1 MHDNV
6 VNLSSYT
13 PTQTELDILSKG
25 LSFIPYTRCLDRD
38 VTEETESFIRKL
50 RLRYIYRFTQTKP
63 NPFRLK
69 STQTPKPTDC
79 QDVVNL
85 INRIRLTMSQ
95 IHPTTGWYNLPR
107 NGMSIIKKL
116 SKEHDV
122 IINTAD
128 KGSSIVLLDRE
139 KYVEAGHKHLDDKQ
153 TYTRLTADITD
164 TIKKT
169 ITIKLGK
176 LCEMNL
182 LSKSHYKFCLPPAD
196 HRTSLMYFLIKLH
209 KNPHAYRPI
218 CSCVNCVTSNIS
230 RFLDHWLKQAVRLLP
245 SYISDS
251 THFIKTIEDITFAK
265 DILLCSIDVTNMYTN
280 IPIDEGN
287 RAAIRALENLKCQTD
302 MPNMAA
308 LTELLD
314 LITRNNVFEFDGE
327 FYNQTNRVPMGNIMP
342 HHTVVSS
349 CVN

>member
-1 MHDNV
+1 MNRRMYNLNKTLNTKSLCKKHMHDNV

-38 VTEETESFIRKL
+38 ITEETESFIRKL
-50 RLRYIYRFTQTKP
+50 RLRYIHRFILTKP

-79 QDVVNL
+79 QDLENL
-85 INRIRLTMSQ
+85 INRIRLTMSH

-139 KYVEAGHKHLDDKQ
+139 KNVDAGHKHLDDKQ

-164 TIKKT
+164 TIY
-169 ITIKLGK
+169 
-176 LCEMNL
+176 NNQ
-182 LSKSHYKFCLPPAD
+182 A
-196 HRTSLMYFLIKLH
+196 R
-209 KNPHAYRPI
+209 
-218 CSCVNCVTSNIS
+218 
-230 RFLDHWLKQAVRLLP
+230 QAVRNEP
-245 SYISDS
+245 
-251 THFIKTIEDITFAK
+251 A
-265 DILLCSIDVTNMYTN
+265 
-280 IPIDEGN
+280 
-287 RAAIRALENLKCQTD
+287 
-302 MPNMAA
+302 
-308 LTELLD
+308 
-314 LITRNNVFEFDGE
+314 
-327 FYNQTNRVPMGNIMP
+327 
-342 HHTVVSS
+342 
-349 CVN
+349 

>member
-1 MHDNV
+1 
-6 VNLSSYT
+6 
-13 PTQTELDILSKG
+13 
-25 LSFIPYTRCLDRD
+25 
-38 VTEETESFIRKL
+38 
-50 RLRYIYRFTQTKP
+50 
-63 NPFRLK
+63 
-69 STQTPKPTDC
+69 
-79 QDVVNL
+79 
-85 INRIRLTMSQ
+85 MSQ

-139 KYVEAGHKHLDDKQ
+139 KYVEAGRKHLDDKQ

-169 ITIKLGK
+169 ITIKLSK
-176 LCEMNL
+176 LRNE
-182 LSKSHYKFCLPPAD
+182 PA
-196 HRTSLMYFLIKLH
+196 Y
-209 KNPHAYRPI
+209 
-218 CSCVNCVTSNIS
+218 VTSNIS

-314 LITRNNVFEFDGE
+314 LITKNNVFEFDGE
-327 FYNQTNRVPMGNIMP
+327 FYIQTKG
-342 HHTVVSS
+342 
-349 CVN
+349 